1 MNTLSQRSRS
11 HADSLPSGF
20 SRRISPLDRL
30 LSEVSRAAQVLDG
43 SVQASRPNPADT
55 APGAQVLETSKTSEL
70 SASEQKHAAGLMRI
84 NHVGEI
90 CAQALYRGQAVLCGD
105 AAIRNVLYKAAAE
118 EVDHLVWCR
127 DRLSELNSRP
137 SVINPLW
144 YLGSFTLGLV
154 AGKAGTRYNLGF
166 MAETERQVEQHLDHH
181 LQELPAQDQ
190 RSRRIV
196 EQMRLDEIEH
206 RRTAEKKGAS
216 TLPTPVQGAMRIMS
230 RIMTTT
236 AYRI

>member
-1 MNTLSQRSRS
+1 MNTLSQRSS
-11 HADSLPSGF
+11 SPADALPSGF
-20 SRRISPLDRL
+20 SRRISPFDRL

-55 APGAQVLETSKTSEL
+55 APAAQVLNAPQVSALSET
-70 SASEQKHAAGLMRI
+70 EQKHAAGLMRI

-105 AAIRNVLYKAAAE
+105 AAIRNVMYKAAAE

-127 DRLSELNSRP
+127 DRLSELKSRP
-137 SVINPLW
+137 SVMNPLW

-166 MAETERQVEQHLDHH
+166 MAETERQVEQHLDQH

-216 TLPTPVQGAMRIMS
+216 TLPTPVRGAMRIMS